1 LKANGK
7 KAGKLL
13 HEIPNHFRNMEKFLA
28 KSWDIND
35 IKKSILGPNNPIS
48 WATFKGLT
56 PLKRTSYAKLM
67 DNMLTIYDGFSD
79 GTKKYFSEILEKYSV
94 EYSKDKY
101 YRMEKERQKNT
112 PRIETSGIKEY
123 VLERLDRA
131 KKNVKNVMFNDG
143 AEKTQI
149 QIADPKMKDDPFLQK
164 IVEIANGENQKR

>member
-1 LKANGK
+1 
-7 KAGKLL
+7 
-13 HEIPNHFRNMEKFLA
+13 
-28 KSWDIND
+28 
-35 IKKSILGPNNPIS
+35 
-48 WATFKGLT
+48 
-56 PLKRTSYAKLM
+56 
-67 DNMLTIYDGFSD
+67 MLTIYDGFSD